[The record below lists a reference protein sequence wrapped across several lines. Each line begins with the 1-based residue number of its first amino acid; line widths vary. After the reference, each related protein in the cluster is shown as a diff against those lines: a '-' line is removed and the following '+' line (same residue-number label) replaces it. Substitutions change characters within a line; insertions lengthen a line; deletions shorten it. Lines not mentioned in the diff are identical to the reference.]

1 MTVRAIIRKGKV
13 IPTEPLPFADGT
25 EVVIDVSA
33 KRAAKSPRPKGA
45 SAFLLKH
52 AGGVDNLPSDLSV
65 NHDHYLYGV
74 PKKK

>member
-1 MTVRAIIRKGKV
+1 MTVHAIIRKGKV

-25 EVVIDVSA
+25 EVVIRASA
-33 KRAAKSPRPKGA
+33 VRPRPTRRVKGP
-45 SAFLLKH
+45 SATLLKF
-52 AGGVDNLPSDLSV
+52 AGAGADLPSDLST